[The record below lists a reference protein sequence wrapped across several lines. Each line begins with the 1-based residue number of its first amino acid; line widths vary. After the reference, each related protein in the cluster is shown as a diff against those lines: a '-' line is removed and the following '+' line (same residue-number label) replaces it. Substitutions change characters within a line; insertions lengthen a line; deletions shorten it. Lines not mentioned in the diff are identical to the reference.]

1 MKLEKKGQSGPGARD
16 QVSDLGR
23 GARGPSAV
31 TALLF
36 HSK

>member
-1 MKLEKKGQSGPGARD
+1 MKLEEKGQSGPGARD
-16 QVSDLGR
+16 EVSDLGR
-23 GARGPSAV
+23 RARGRSAV